1 MTHATPTAGD
11 AIVEG
16 EAKGVVS
23 ERVLIVEDDPAARI
37 GLEQLVKSWGFIAES
52 ASDGE
57 EALEK
62 VTTFRPAIVITD
74 LVMPRMDGLALLR
87 ALPLQGAADVTTL
100 LLTAQGTVETAVEA
114 MKEGAYDYLTKPVDI
129 QRLKIL
135 LDKILERLE
144 TLREV
149 KTLRRQLREHGTFGS
164 LIGNSAE
171 MRKIYQVVEQAA
183 PTGASVLI
191 TGESGTGKELVA
203 QTIHQLSPRATF
215 PFIAIN
221 CAAIPE
227 TLLESEIFGH
237 EKGAFTGAAD
247 RRQGCF
253 ELADRGTLF
262 LDEIG
267 EMTPATQ
274 VKLLRV
280 LQERKFRRLGG
291 RVEQS
296 VDVRVIAATNIDP
309 VEAVKAGKLREDLY
323 YRLNVFAFRLPTLR
337 ERRDDLP
344 LLVQAFINEFNG
356 RNQKNIAG
364 VDQQSMR
371 MLEHYGWPGNVRELR
386 NVIERAT
393 ILAPGPFI
401 EAKHLPP
408 VLAEEP
414 PPEHQPQLAL
424 APGTTVE
431 EAERRLIMMT
441 LAHTRDNKT
450 RAAEILGI
458 SLKTLHNKLN
468 KLRLRPKKTE

>member
-1 MTHATPTAGD
+1 
-11 AIVEG
+11 
-16 EAKGVVS
+16 
-23 ERVLIVEDDPAARI
+23 
-37 GLEQLVKSWGFIAES
+37 
-52 ASDGE
+52 
-57 EALEK
+57 
-62 VTTFRPAIVITD
+62 
-74 LVMPRMDGLALLR
+74 MPRMDGLALLR
-87 ALPLQGAADVTTL
+87 ALQQQGADVTTL

-114 MKEGAYDYLTKPVDI
+114 MKEGAYDYLTKPIDI

-135 LDKILERLE
+135 LDKIVERLE
-144 TLREV
+144 TVREV
-149 KTLRRQLREHGTFGS
+149 KALRRQLREHGTFGS
-164 LIGNSAE
+164 LIGNSPE

-203 QTIHQLSPRATF
+203 QTIHQLSPRSGF

-237 EKGAFTGAAD
+237 EKGAFTGAAE

-291 RVEQS
+291 RAEQS
-296 VDVRVIAATNIDP
+296 VDVRVIAATNAEPD
-309 VEAVKAGKLREDLY
+309 EAVQSGKLREDLF
-323 YRLNVFAFRLPTLR
+323 YRLNVFAFTLPPLR
-337 ERRDDLP
+337 DRKEDLP
-344 LLVQAFINEFNG
+344 LLVQAFIAEFNT
-356 RNQKNIAG
+356 RHQKTIAG
-364 VDQQSMR
+364 LDQQAMR
-371 MLEHYGWPGNVRELR
+371 IIEKYSWPGNVRELR

-393 ILAPGPFI
+393 ILGSVPLI
-401 EAKHLPP
+401 EPKHLPAS
-408 VLAEEP
+408 LSGETSKAQ
-414 PPEHQPQLAL
+414 QPQVAL
-424 APGTTVE
+424 GPGTTVA

-441 LAHTRDNKT
+441 LEHTRDNKT

-468 KLRLRPKKTE
+468 KLRLRTKKTQ